1 MKTRLLHILVYLLVS
16 QFGYAQ
22 TVISTSFDD
31 YTLGGLDGQDA
42 WGTDGGYA
50 TVVTDA
56 AYLKTGAQGVKLGS
70 ASSEF
75 TLEHLGFESDATGLS
90 STVYADMWVK
100 ISTVNIDESI
110 IIAGYDLF
118 GGSSKR
124 TFMFEVNTAGIL
136 YTYSSWSKTEVP
148 SEHYTMGEWIRLS
161 VSANYAT
168 ATYEAA
174 VNGNIIEGTLDF
186 REDYSTSRIPDT
198 KEYHSLRIYSEGGA
212 ADLALDDV
220 YIGTDAI
227 VGIAFSAPS
236 EERTITVT
244 QPENATITLNPD
256 QEIYQVGDVVSA
268 SVTGI
273 ATNYIFDGWT
283 GSFSGTDNPLS
294 ITVDGNVSLSAS
306 IVVDPTDPPESFSIN
321 ITQPTGGTITVSPAE
336 GPYYV
341 GTEVTFKVTPSI
353 GYEFTSW
360 TGISGSSDEETVVID
375 QALDV
380 TAVLSVGTFSERIVN
395 VANNSELEDAIDDML
410 PGDRIILADGTYDG
424 AGGSI
429 KNLGGTADYPVS
441 IEAAN
446 TGGAKFTGSSYFSLT
461 NCAYI
466 TFKGFDFDVEVYTL
480 FKLTGCNNIRISQNV
495 FKNTGDGGSKLIL
508 IGDIW
513 EATTC
518 NSHHNRV
525 DHNLFD
531 GKDDSGAWLV
541 IDGSHGGTPQVSQ
554 YDRIDH
560 NHFRNNGPR
569 VTNEKETIRIG
580 MSDLSLSSAFCTVEN
595 NLFEACDG
603 DPEIIS
609 VKSGQNYIRNNTFLQ
624 SLGTVSLRHGDGS
637 EVSGNY
643 FLGQGKTAI
652 FEESTIGCGG
662 VRVYGKDH
670 KIFNNYFEGLTGS
683 LWDAACTLTQGD
695 ATNNNVTNS
704 SDLTKHY
711 LVENLEFTHN
721 TLVNNASD
729 IEIGYRTD
737 WGKPPV
743 NCLIANNI
751 IVQNANPVTKLHEA
765 GAADGVAFAD
775 NIIYTTGDATWGDL
789 TFTASEATNVNPLL
803 ASSDCRASAA
813 NCPATTPYA
822 TYKLTSLSPAID
834 ASVTNT
840 MSYITTDSEGQA
852 TETTRDQGADEYNS
866 TDPITNGLMDAT
878 HVGPDAIDYTEG
890 EGRAA
895 SEEEVEIEEETEG
908 ETEEETEGE
917 TEGEEVA
924 ITTTVDAN
932 TRAVQVYPN
941 PFTRTTKF
949 ETAEE
954 AYITIF
960 SISGHQVEAFR
971 AINQVEWT
979 APAQGVYIAHV
990 LANDVKYTIKLV
1002 AN

>member
-1 MKTRLLHILVYLLVS
+1 MKTRLLNLLVCLLVT
-16 QFGYAQ
+16 QFAYAQ

-31 YTLGGLDGQDA
+31 YTLGGLEGQDA
-42 WGTDGGYA
+42 WEMHEGGIA
-50 TVVTDA
+50 NVVTTP
-56 AYLKTGAQGVKLGS
+56 AYIRTGSQGVQFGTPTE
-70 ASSEF
+70 SEIA
-75 TLEHLGFESDATGLS
+75 LEHLSYDPEVTGLG
-90 STVYADMWVK
+90 STVYIDCWIKVL
-100 ISTVNIDESI
+100 TVNTVEPI
-110 IIAGYDLF
+110 IISGYDLF

-124 TFMFEVNTAGIL
+124 TFMFEISTSGIL
-136 YTYSSWSKTEVP
+136 NAYSSWSKIAVP
-148 SEHYTMGEWIRLS
+148 SESYTMGEWMRLS

-174 VNGNIIEGTLDF
+174 VNGNIIDGTLDF
-186 REDYSTSRIPDT
+186 RENYSTNREPDT
-198 KEYHSLRIYSEGGA
+198 KEYHSLRIYSEGGIT
-212 ADLALDDV
+212 DIALD
-220 YIGTDAI
+220 YIYVGTDVI
-227 VGIAFSAPS
+227 TDIAFTAPS
-236 EERTITVT
+236 IERTITVT
-244 QPENATITLNPD
+244 QPENATITLSPD
-256 QEIYQVGDVVSA
+256 QEIYEVGTE
-268 SVTGI
+268 VTVAI
-273 ATNYIFDGWT
+273 TEVADHYVFEKWT
-283 GSFSGTDNPLS
+283 GGFSGSSTS
-294 ITVDGNVSLSAS
+294 FMFTVDNNVSFGAS
-306 IVVDPTDPPESFSIN
+306 IIVDDTDPPAEYTID
-321 ITQPTGGTITVSPAE
+321 ITQPPGGTITVSPAE

-341 GTEVTFKVTPSI
+341 GDEITFSIVPAI

-360 TGISGSSDEETVVID
+360 SGITGNSDEEVITID
-375 QALDV
+375 QDLTV
-380 TAVLSVGTFSERIVN
+380 SAVMTPGTFSERIVN
-395 VANNSELEDAIDDML
+395 VANNSQLEDAIDDML
-410 PGDRIILADGTYDG
+410 PGDRIILANGTYDG

-446 TGGAKFTGSSYFSLT
+446 IGEAKFTGSSYFSLT

-495 FKNTGDGGSKLIL
+495 FKNTGDDGSKLIL

-513 EATTC
+513 EATSC

-609 VKSGQNYIRNNTFLQ
+609 VKSGQNYIRNNTFLK

-652 FEESTIGCGG
+652 FEENTIGCGG

-695 ATNNNVTNS
+695 ATNSNVTNS

-751 IVQNANPVTKLHEA
+751 IVQDTNPVTTLHEA
-765 GAADGVAFAD
+765 GAADGVTFAD

-789 TFTASEATNVNPLL
+789 TFTASEAANVNPLL

-813 NCPATTPYA
+813 NCPATVPYA

-852 TETTRDQGADEYNS
+852 TETTRDLGADEYNS

-890 EGRAA
+890 DGRVAT
-895 SEEEVEIEEETEG
+895 EEEV

-917 TEGEEVA
+917 GENEEGET
-924 ITTTVDAN
+924 ITITTVDPSER
-932 TRAVQVYPN
+932 TVQVYPN

-949 ETAEE
+949 EATEE
-954 AYITIF
+954 AYITIY
-960 SISGHQVEAFR
+960 SISGHQVATFR
-971 AINQVEWT
+971 TINEVEWT
-979 APAQGVYIAHV
+979 APKQGVYIAHV
-990 LANDVKYTIKLV
+990 LANKVKYTIKLV